1 MSRIGNKPVP
11 FSDKV
16 EISRSGD
23 TLTVK
28 GPRGEL
34 GVALVDGVKVDVAD
48 GSVSVKAEQG
58 GKGVKASHG
67 LVRMLIANSI
77 QGVTEGFVRTL
88 EIVGTGYKAE
98 LAGKDALKMSLGYS
112 HPVEFPLPEGVTA
125 KVEARGTRLTL
136 EGIDKQVIGET
147 AANIRKLRAPDSYK
161 GKGVR
166 FSTERIRLKPG
177 KSGGAAKA

>member
-1 MSRIGNKPVP
+1 MSRIGNKPIPVP
-11 FSDKV
+11 DKV
-16 EISRSGD
+16 EIARSGD
-23 TLTVK
+23 TLKVK

-34 GVALVDGVKVDVAD
+34 EVAVAGGLNVEVAD
-48 GSVSVKAEQG
+48 GFVTVKAEQS

-77 QGVTEGFVRTL
+77 QGVTEGFARTL

-112 HPVEFPLPEGVTA
+112 HPIEFPLPEGVKAT
-125 KVEARGTRLTL
+125 VEARGTRLTL

-177 KSGGAAKA
+177 KSGGAAKG